1 MKLKKFN
8 LFSLLILLFIVAS
21 CQQENEETPQT
32 NTKRPIQLVAE
43 KEAMSRVSGDS
54 WDEEDKIGIFG
65 KESGQSLTEGLL
77 PNELLN
83 NREFI
88 TLEGNGVF
96 TTSEIIFYPEEVS
109 SLDLIGYYPYQTSIK
124 NFLYKINLENQS
136 TPSAIDLLYADN
148 VKGLS
153 TETTVRPTLFFKRQ
167 LAKLDLAIYPEG
179 KEGVLNLDR
188 LKKVEL
194 VGLPTTADF
203 SLETGLISN
212 LGNIKSVEL
221 FPYFVDNHL
230 IVEALL
236 IPGADLTAA
245 KVVIT
250 TTEDVVYRL
259 PLKGNI
265 EADQLVKAENYRLE
279 VQLSGLKGEEE
290 KEPEPGKTEGFTEW
304 PDVSNAIFSDGEI
317 KVSYLSTT
325 TSRAAGAPTRNFTVY
340 YDVKYKLS
348 HWVAYPLHPYYTKK
362 NVKRTNRWQY
372 DPNYSSK
379 DQPNLSKAWDDY
391 KKLEYDR
398 GHQIASADRLV
409 SREANEQTFY
419 YTNMTAQKKD
429 LNQKKWANLEDQ
441 VRTWSDRA
449 VKPGYDTLFVVTGAI
464 IPTPPEKITWAKDK
478 FGGQAAVPTSY
489 YKVLLQKKDGKAYT
503 IGFELENKDCPKP
516 LASYQKTVADIE
528 KKTGFVFFPTISQSD
543 KEVIDRQFWTY

>member
-43 KEAMSRVSGDS
+43 KEAMSRVLGDS
-54 WDEEDKIGIFG
+54 WDEEDKIGVFG
-65 KESGQSLTEGLL
+65 KVSGQSLSEGLL
-77 PNELLN
+77 PELLN
-83 NREFI
+83 NKEFI

-96 TTSEIIFYPEEVS
+96 TTSEIIFYPEELS

-124 NFLYKINLENQS
+124 DFIYKINLENQS
-136 TPSAIDLLYADN
+136 TISAIDLLYADN

-153 TETTVRPTLFFKRQ
+153 TETTVRPTLQFKRQ

-188 LKKVEL
+188 LKKIEL

-203 SLETGLISN
+203 SLETGSISN
-212 LGNIKSVEL
+212 LGNIKPVEL
-221 FPYFVDNHL
+221 SPSFIDNHL

-250 TTEDVVYRL
+250 TAEDVVYRL

-290 KEPEPGKTEGFTEW
+290 KEPEPSQGGYIEW
-304 PDVSNAIFSDGEI
+304 PDVTNSTYDGEVLTYFI
-317 KVSYLSTT
+317 TSPFAENKNQKV
-325 TSRAAGAPTRNFTVY
+325 RNYTMY
-340 YDVKYKLS
+340 YDKKHGLA
-348 HWVAYPLHPYYTKK
+348 HWVAYPSHRNYFEGKTQ
-362 NVKRTNRWQY
+362 KRPGWTFA
-372 DPNYSSK
+372 PNIS
-379 DQPNLSKAWDDY
+379 DEFQPDVRGKSWR
-391 KKLEYDR
+391 EPQYDR
-398 GHQIASADRLV
+398 GHQIANGDRNAV
-409 SREANEQTFY
+409 REAQVQTFY
-419 YTNMTAQKKD
+419 TTNQTAQID
-429 LNQKKWANLEDQ
+429 DMNQGVWATLEGQ
-441 VRTWSDRA
+441 VREWTKA
-449 VKPGYDTLFVVTGAI
+449 INDTVYVVTGAI
-464 IPTPPEKITWAKDK
+464 LPSAPQKALYATDTRGNK
-478 FGGQAAVPTSY
+478 FIVPSSY
-489 YKVLLQKKDGKAYT
+489 YKALMKKVKSEYYT
-503 IGFELENKDCPKP
+503 IGFVINNEKIPRNETIGK
-516 LASYQKTVADIE
+516 YITTVDEIE
-528 KKTGFVFFPTISQSD
+528 KITGMVFFPSIDSD
-543 KEVIDRQFWTY
+543 AKKVVDREQWKY

>member
-43 KEAMSRVSGDS
+43 KEAMSRVLGDS
-54 WDEEDKIGIFG
+54 WDEEDKIGVFG
-65 KESGQSLTEGLL
+65 KVSGQSLSEGLL
-77 PNELLN
+77 PELLN

-96 TTSEIIFYPEEVS
+96 TTSEIIFYPEELS

-124 NFLYKINLENQS
+124 DFIYKINLENQS
-136 TPSAIDLLYADN
+136 TISAIDLLYADN

-153 TETTVRPTLFFKRQ
+153 TETTVRPTLQFKRQ

-188 LKKVEL
+188 LKKIEL

-203 SLETGLISN
+203 SLETGFISN
-212 LGNIKSVEL
+212 LGNVKSVEL
-221 FPYFVDNHL
+221 SPSFIDNHL

-250 TTEDVVYRL
+250 TAEDVVYRL

-290 KEPEPGKTEGFTEW
+290 KEPEPSQGGYTEW
-304 PDVSNAIFSDGEI
+304 PDVSKAIFNDGEI
-317 KVSYLSTT
+317 KVNYLYKS
-325 TSRAAGAPTRNFTVY
+325 SNSSGKPIRNFTVY

-348 HWVAYPLHPYYTKK
+348 HWVAYPLHPYYTEK
-362 NVKRTNRWQY
+362 NVKRTNKWQY
-372 DPNYSSK
+372 DPNFPSSN
-379 DQPNLSKAWDDY
+379 QPNLKSAWADY
-391 KKLEYDR
+391 NKLKYDR

-409 SREANEQTFY
+409 SKEANEQTFY
-419 YTNMTAQKKD
+419 YTNMTAQKAD
-429 LNQKKWANLEDQ
+429 LNQKKWANLEEQ
-441 VRTWSDRA
+441 VRKWSDRA
-449 VKPGYDTLFVVTGAI
+449 LKTGYDTLFVVTGAI

-478 FGGQAAVPTSY
+478 AGGEAAVPTSY
-489 YKVLLQKKDGKAYT
+489 YKVLLQKKGDKAYT
-503 IGFELENKDCPKP
+503 IGFELENKECPNP
-516 LASYQKTVADIE
+516 LASYQKTVADLE
-528 KKTGFVFFPTISQSD
+528 KKTGFVFFPSINQDD
-543 KEVIDRQFWTY
+543 KEVIDPSFWSYN